1 MNTPECGC
9 ELIAL
14 ACPLADGKMARK
26 RAWDLDV
33 GRGYQVLPDYPPTA
47 WIAFFFHIVA
57 RCRHWRQPRAN
68 REAKGL
74 AALPRPPGRGAGD
87 SRRASLYGRRW
98 RRE

>member
-1 MNTPECGC
+1 MQQKGRRCNQGMMKYGNAEEGD
-9 ELIAL
+9 L
-14 ACPLADGKMARK
+14 APAVICS
-26 RAWDLDV
+26 DLQTDQL
-33 GRGYQVLPDYPPTA
+33 RSCIPIL
-47 WIAFFFHIVA
+47 FLFHIVA

>member
-1 MNTPECGC
+1 MTHGG
-9 ELIAL
+9 L
-14 ACPLADGKMARK
+14 GF
-26 RAWDLDV
+26 
-33 GRGYQVLPDYPPTA
+33 
-47 WIAFFFHIVA
+47 FFFHIVA